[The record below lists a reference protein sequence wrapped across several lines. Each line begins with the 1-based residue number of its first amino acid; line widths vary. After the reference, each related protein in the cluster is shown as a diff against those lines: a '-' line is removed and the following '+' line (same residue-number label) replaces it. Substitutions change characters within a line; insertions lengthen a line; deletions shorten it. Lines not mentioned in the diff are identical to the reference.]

1 MRYEVISSRWSS
13 HFWVKMHVFFFPF
26 LSTIKVKLVGET
38 TRSNY
43 FFFILHVYN
52 INSHC
57 FYSPPRAAPPPIK
70 YTSSWREDQMLSTE
84 GKKSF
89 RNSATYQKSKREG
102 GGGVSST
109 PSPTL
114 YHDGGMTL
122 CVRPRVNF
130 CFADDFEWSSCW
142 RLRLPSGITERT
154 HLTRLTAT

>member
-1 MRYEVISSRWSS
+1 MVMRYEVISSRWSS

-89 RNSATYQKSKREG
+89 RNSATYQKPKREG
-102 GGGVSST
+102 GGGSHQPPPPPCTTMGVW
-109 PSPTL
+109 
-114 YHDGGMTL
+114 L
-122 CVRPRVNF
+122 CVYVRGLIFVLQMILNGPV
-130 CFADDFEWSSCW
+130 ADV
-142 RLRLPSGITERT
+142 
-154 HLTRLTAT
+154 

>member
-1 MRYEVISSRWSS
+1 MIKHRHLKFSVAVRLFFAHILRHVYSWLVTMVMRYEVISSRWSS

-89 RNSATYQKSKREG
+89 RNSATYQKPKREG
-102 GGGVSST
+102 GGGGLINPLPHLV
-109 PSPTL
+109 
-114 YHDGGMTL
+114 
-122 CVRPRVNF
+122 PRWGY
-130 CFADDFEWSSCW
+130 DFVCTSE
-142 RLRLPSGITERT
+142 G
-154 HLTRLTAT
+154 